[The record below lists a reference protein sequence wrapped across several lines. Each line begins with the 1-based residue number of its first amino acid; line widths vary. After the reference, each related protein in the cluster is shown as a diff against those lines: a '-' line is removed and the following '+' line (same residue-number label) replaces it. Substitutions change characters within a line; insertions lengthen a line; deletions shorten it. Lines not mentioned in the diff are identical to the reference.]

1 MTATPARPR
10 PLASAKI
17 VSRSRSIAPS
27 PLFMRVNL
35 VAACQ
40 EN

>member
-17 VSRSRSIAPS
+17 VSRSVFVIPPPA
-27 PLFMRVNL
+27 LIVLNL
-35 VAACQ
+35 VAASQ
-40 EN
+40 ET